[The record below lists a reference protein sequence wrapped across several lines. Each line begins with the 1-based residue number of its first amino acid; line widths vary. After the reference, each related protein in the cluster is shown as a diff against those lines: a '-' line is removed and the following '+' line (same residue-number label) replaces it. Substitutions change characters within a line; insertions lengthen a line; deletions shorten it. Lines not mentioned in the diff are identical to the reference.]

1 MITDI
6 NTERLVIGT
15 LLSYSGKI
23 PEVREV
29 LNDDCFTDPKLQE
42 LYSLMCS
49 IADEGKPV
57 NIVTVTSAI
66 GSHQTHLT
74 PADVMDAAGI
84 VCNGD
89 LVPYID
95 RLHDIYARRKLWFIG
110 QRFISASG
118 NELEPLDQL
127 VNSARDEIAGIYQSS
142 NGGIRKLKEVVV
154 ELRDIIDRNL
164 RGDKVE
170 GTPTGFSVIDEDGG
184 LHESDLV
191 VIAGATSQGKTSF
204 ALSMVL
210 NASCLG
216 SRVAFY
222 SLEMTSKQLSARMVS
237 MKSLVPSKDILY
249 TPLPSVDLQRV
260 DKGINNLPLENMYF
274 DDKSTNNIDSIIAS
288 IRVMKIKYDIN
299 GAVID
304 YLQIL
309 SVTTG
314 RDGNNEQFLGEVA
327 RRLKNLAKE
336 LGIWIIALSQLRR
349 DIDNPVPSIDKLRGS
364 GQIAEA
370 ADMVML
376 VYRPEVYGKNYPKPY
391 ENRETHDTAMI
402 DIAKSRNIGT
412 KKFLCTFIPEIT
424 MFTDEDA
431 AVAKNDEDM
440 PF

>member
-15 LLSYSGKI
+15 LLSYSNKI

-29 LNDDCFTDPKLQE
+29 LNGDCFTDPKLQE
-42 LYSLMCS
+42 LYALMCS

-74 PADVMDAAGI
+74 PSDVMEASSM

-89 LVPYID
+89 LSPYID
-95 RLHDIYARRKLWFIG
+95 RLHDVYARRKLWFIG
-110 QRFISASG
+110 QKFISSSN
-118 NELEPLDQL
+118 NELEPLDEI
-127 VNSARDEIAGIYQSS
+127 VNAAKDEIAGIYREST
-142 NGGIRKLKEVVV
+142 GGIRKLKEVVG
-154 ELRDIIDRNL
+154 ELRGIIDRNL
-164 RGDKVE
+164 KGEKVE

-216 SRVAFY
+216 SKVAFY
-222 SLEMTSKQLSARMVS
+222 SLEMTSKQLSARMVA

-249 TPLPSVDLQRV
+249 APLPQVDLQKV
-260 DKGINNLPLENMYF
+260 DKGIGKLPLDNMYF
-274 DDKSTNNIDSIIAS
+274 DDKSTNNIDSIISS

-336 LGIWIIALSQLRR
+336 LGIWIVALSQLRR

-376 VYRPEVYGKNYPKPY
+376 VYRPEIYGKHYPKPY

-431 AVAKNDEDM
+431 AVVKNDEDM

>member
-15 LLSYSGKI
+15 LLSYPAKL
-23 PEVREV
+23 PEARET
-29 LNDDCFTDPKLQE
+29 LNVDCFTEPKLQE
-42 LYSLMCS
+42 LYALMCA

-57 NIVTVTSAI
+57 NIVTVTSAL
-66 GSHQTHLT
+66 GSRQTHLV
-74 PADVMDAAGI
+74 PGDILDAGQMI
-84 VCNGD
+84 CNSD
-89 LVPYID
+89 LSPYIE
-95 RLHDIYARRKLWFIG
+95 RLHNVYARRKLWFIG
-110 QRFISASG
+110 QKFISSSN
-118 NELEPLDQL
+118 NEIEPLDEI
-127 VNSARDEIAGIYQSS
+127 VNVAKDELTSIYQESTT
-142 NGGIRKLKEVVV
+142 GIKKLKDVVI
-154 ELRDIIDRNL
+154 ELRGIIDRNL
-164 RGDKVE
+164 TGEKVE

-210 NASCLG
+210 NASCSG

-222 SLEMTSKQLSARMVS
+222 SLEMTSRQLTARLVA
-237 MKSLVPSKDILY
+237 MKSNVSSKDILY
-249 TPLPSVDLQRV
+249 TPLQQIDLQKV
-260 DKGINNLPLENMYF
+260 DSGMGKLPLDNMYF

-314 RDGNNEQFLGEVA
+314 RDSSNELFLGEVA

-336 LGIWIIALSQLRR
+336 LGVWIIALSQLRR
-349 DIDNPVPSIDKLRGS
+349 DNDNPVPSIDKLRGS

-376 VYRPEVYGKNYPKPY
+376 VYRPEVYGKHYPKPY
-391 ENRETHDTAMI
+391 ENRETHNTAMI

-412 KKFLCTFIPEIT
+412 KKFLCTFVPEIT
-424 MFTDEDA
+424 MFTDKDA
-431 AVAKNDEDM
+431 SIAKSDEDM

>member
-1 MITDI
+1 MISDVKS
-6 NTERLVIGT
+6 ERLVIGT
-15 LLSYSGKI
+15 LLSYPSQLPGA
-23 PEVREV
+23 REY
-29 LNDDCFTDPKLQE
+29 LTPDCFTDPKLQE
-42 LYSLMCS
+42 IYILMTE
-49 IADEGKPV
+49 IADKGEPV
-57 NIVTVTSAI
+57 NILTLTRALTGRQAHLSPTDIVEVSLSVLTS
-66 GSHQTHLT
+66 SVDYEVKVLYEL
-74 PADVMDAAGI
+74 
-84 VCNGD
+84 N
-89 LVPYID
+89 L
-95 RLHDIYARRKLWFIG
+95 RRKLGFIG
-110 QRFISASG
+110 QEFINAS
-118 NELEPLDQL
+118 ESMVEPLDEIL
-127 VNSARDEIAGIYQSS
+127 NSARDRLTGIYRKST
-142 NGGIRKLKEVVV
+142 GGIRTLKDVVV
-154 ELRDIIDRNL
+154 ELRGIIDRNL
-164 RGDKVE
+164 AGEKVD

-222 SLEMTSKQLSARMVS
+222 SLEMTSKQLSARMVA
-237 MKSLVPSKDILY
+237 MKSLVSSKDILY
-249 TPLPSVDLQRV
+249 TPLPQVDLKKV
-260 DKGINNLPLENMYF
+260 DKGIGNLPLDNMFF

-309 SVTTG
+309 SVTAG
-314 RDGNNEQFLGEVA
+314 RDGNNELFLGEVA

-349 DIDNPVPSIDKLRGS
+349 DNDNPVPSIDKLRGS

-376 VYRPEVYGKNYPKPY
+376 VYRPEVYGKYYPKPY
-391 ENRETHDTAMI
+391 ENRETHNTAMI

-431 AVAKNDEDM
+431 AVAKNEEDM